1 MDRHRKRVEDQLRR
15 VLSELITRRLRDPR
29 VGMVTV
35 SRVEMS
41 PDLKYANA
49 FLSILGAEQE
59 VEATLDGV
67 RHAAGFLRSE
77 VGKTMRLR
85 YTPEIRFHHDDT
97 LDAQA
102 RIERILRE
110 EAPEASGETDERG
123 HDRS

>member
-1 MDRHRKRVEDQLRR
+1 MDRHRRRVEDQLRR

-49 FLSILGAEQE
+49 FLSILGEDQE
-59 VEATLDGV
+59 VAATLEGV
-67 RHAAGFLRSE
+67 RHAAGYLRSE
-77 VGKTMRLR
+77 VGKVMRLR
-85 YTPEIRFHHDDT
+85 HTPEIRYSHDDR

-102 RIERILRE
+102 RIEQILK
-110 EAPEASGETDERG
+110 EASEPADEA
-123 HDRS
+123 DE